1 MAEEAEKRRKSMR
14 VGVIGVGSMGRNH
27 ARIYSELP
35 GVALVGISDIDR
47 RRGGEVAAS
56 YGTKLYR
63 DYRELLKLGLDGV
76 SVVVPTHLHQEVAI
90 DAISAG
96 VNVLI
101 EKPIAD
107 NVINAQRIFY
117 EAEQRNLKLMVG
129 HIERFN
135 PAVGALYRII
145 ESGKYGK
152 LLGVSTLRLAPYPVR
167 VVDSGIIL
175 DIGCHDIDIISYL
188 SGSAIREVYAVASST
203 IHHLEDHALLSLNLE
218 NGTFGQ
224 IETSWLSN
232 IKVRKLFAS
241 MEGAH
246 AQLDFIDQTLVLY
259 DEESEQP
266 QEVERAEPLKEELK
280 CFVEC
285 LRNDVRPPVS
295 GDESIHALGVALGAI
310 ESYQRN
316 LPMRIHGDGAFDFLA
331 EVVRENNLEL

>member
-1 MAEEAEKRRKSMR
+1 MMR
-14 VGVIGVGSMGRNH
+14 LGVIWVGSMGRNH

-35 GVALVGISDIDR
+35 GVQLVGVCDIDKR
-47 RRGGEVAAS
+47 RAAEVAAT
-56 YGTKLYR
+56 YGTVPYT
-63 DYRELLKLGLDGV
+63 DYMELLRKGLDGV
-76 SVVVPTHLHQEVAI
+76 SVVVPTHLHKEVALN
-90 DAISAG
+90 AIEAR

-107 NVINAQRIFY
+107 TVANAQRIFY

-145 ESGKYGK
+145 ESGRYGK

-188 SGSAIREVYAVASST
+188 AGSVIREVYAIASST
-203 IHHLEDHALLSLNLE
+203 IHHLEDNALLSLNLE
-218 NGTFGQ
+218 SGIVGH
-224 IETSWLSN
+224 IEISWLSN

-241 MEGAH
+241 LEGAL
-246 AQLDFIDQTLVLY
+246 ALLDFIDQTLVLY

-266 QEVERAEPLKEELK
+266 QEIEHAEPLKEELK

-285 LRNDVRPPVS
+285 LKNGMRPPVS

-316 LPMRIHGDGAFDFLA
+316 LPMRILGDGAFDFLA
-331 EVVRENNLEL
+331 EVVRENHLEG

>member
-1 MAEEAEKRRKSMR
+1 MR
-14 VGVIGVGSMGRNH
+14 LGVIGVGSMGRNH

-35 GVALVGISDIDR
+35 GVDLVGVCDTDKR
-47 RRGGEVAAS
+47 RAIEIAGT
-56 YGTKLYR
+56 YGTRPYTN
-63 DYRELLKLGLDGV
+63 YRELLGRKLDGV
-76 SVVVPTHLHQEVAI
+76 SVVVPTYLHKEVAI
-90 DAISAG
+90 TAIEAG

-107 NVINAQRIFY
+107 NVPNAQRIFY
-117 EAEQRNLKLMVG
+117 EAEARNLKLMVG

-135 PAVGALYRII
+135 PAVATLYRII
-145 ESGKYGK
+145 ESSLYGK

-188 SGSAIREVYAVASST
+188 SGAAVREVYAVASSN

-218 NGTFGQ
+218 GGIVGH

-232 IKVRKLFAS
+232 IKMRKLFAS
-241 MEGAH
+241 LEGAH

-266 QEVERAEPLKEELK
+266 QEVKKAEPLKEELK

-285 LRNDVRPPVS
+285 LDKNLRPPVS
-295 GDESIHALGVALGAI
+295 GDESIHARGVALGAI
-310 ESYQRN
+310 ESYRRN

-331 EVVRENNLEL
+331 EAVRENDLEL

>member
-1 MAEEAEKRRKSMR
+1 MR
-14 VGVIGVGSMGRNH
+14 LGVIGVGSMGKNH
-27 ARIYSELP
+27 ARIFSELK
-35 GVALVGISDIDR
+35 GVELVGVCDADKR
-47 RRGGEVAAS
+47 RAREIAGM
-56 YGTKLYR
+56 YGTQPFT
-63 DYRELLKLGLDGV
+63 DYEEFLDQGLDGV
-76 SVVVPTHLHQEVAI
+76 SVAVPTHLHKEVAI
-90 DAISAG
+90 AAIEAG

-107 NVINAQRIFY
+107 TVVNAQRIFY
-117 EAEQRNLKLMVG
+117 EAEKRNLKLMVG

-135 PAVGALYRII
+135 PAVAALYRTI
-145 ESGKYGK
+145 ESGVYGK

-175 DIGCHDIDIISYL
+175 DIGCHDIDIIAYL
-188 SGSAIREVYAVASST
+188 SGAAVREVYAVASSN

-218 NGTFGQ
+218 GGIVGH

-241 MEGAH
+241 LEGAH

-259 DEESEQP
+259 DEESTYA
-266 QEVERAEPLKEELK
+266 QEVEVGEPLKEELK
-280 CFVEC
+280 CFVDC
-285 LRNDVRPPVS
+285 LERDLRPPIS

-331 EVVRENNLEL
+331 EVVRENDMGL

>member
-1 MAEEAEKRRKSMR
+1 MR
-14 VGVIGVGSMGRNH
+14 LGVIGVGSMGKNH
-27 ARIYSELP
+27 ARIFSELP
-35 GVALVGISDIDR
+35 GVNLVGVCDTDKR
-47 RRGGEVAAS
+47 RAREIAGM
-56 YGTKLYR
+56 YGTKPFT
-63 DYRELLKLGLDGV
+63 DYRELLDQGLDGV
-76 SVVVPTHLHQEVAI
+76 SVVVPTHLHKEVAI
-90 DAISAG
+90 AAIEAG

-107 NVINAQRIFY
+107 TVANAQRIFY

-135 PAVGALYRII
+135 PAVAALYRTI
-145 ESGKYGK
+145 ESGVYGK

-175 DIGCHDIDIISYL
+175 DIGCHDIDIIAYL
-188 SGSAIREVYAVASST
+188 SGEPVREVYAVASSNV
-203 IHHLEDHALLSLNLE
+203 HHLEDHALLSLNLE
-218 NGTFGQ
+218 SGIVGH

-241 MEGAH
+241 LEGAH

-259 DEESEQP
+259 DEESTYA
-266 QEVERAEPLKEELK
+266 QEVVVGEPLKEELK
-280 CFVEC
+280 CFVDC
-285 LRNDVRPPVS
+285 LERDLRPPVS
-295 GDESIHALGVALGAI
+295 GDESIHALGVALGAV

-331 EVVRENNLEL
+331 EVVRENDMGL

>member
-1 MAEEAEKRRKSMR
+1 MR
-14 VGVIGVGSMGRNH
+14 LGVIGVGSMGKNH
-27 ARIYSELP
+27 ARIFSELP
-35 GVALVGISDIDR
+35 GVDLVGVCDTDR
-47 RRGGEVAAS
+47 RRAKEIAGM
-56 YGTKLYR
+56 YGTQPFT
-63 DYRELLKLGLDGV
+63 DYREFLGLGLDGV
-76 SVVVPTHLHQEVAI
+76 SVVVPTHLHKEVAI
-90 DAISAG
+90 AAIEAG

-107 NVINAQRIFY
+107 TVINAQHIFY
-117 EAEQRNLKLMVG
+117 EAEQRSLKLMVG

-135 PAVGALYRII
+135 PAVAALYRII
-145 ESGKYGK
+145 ESGVYGK

-175 DIGCHDIDIISYL
+175 DIGCHDIDIIAYL
-188 SGSAIREVYAVASST
+188 SGAAVREVYAVASSN

-218 NGTFGQ
+218 GGIVGH

-241 MEGAH
+241 LEGAH

-259 DEESEQP
+259 DEESTYA
-266 QEVERAEPLKEELK
+266 QEVEVSEPLKEELK
-280 CFVEC
+280 CFVDC
-285 LRNDVRPPVS
+285 LVRDLRPPVS

-331 EVVRENNLEL
+331 EVVRENDLEL

>member
-1 MAEEAEKRRKSMR
+1 MR
-14 VGVIGVGSMGRNH
+14 LGVIGVGSMGKNH
-27 ARIYSELP
+27 ARIFSELP
-35 GVALVGISDIDR
+35 GVNLVGVCDADKR
-47 RRGGEVAAS
+47 RAMEIAGK
-56 YGTKLYR
+56 YGTQSFT
-63 DYRELLKLGLDGV
+63 DYKEFLDQGLDGV
-76 SVVVPTHLHQEVAI
+76 SVVVPTHLHKEVAI
-90 DAISAG
+90 AAIEAG

-107 NVINAQRIFY
+107 TVVNAQHIFY
-117 EAEQRNLKLMVG
+117 EAERRNLKLMVG

-135 PAVGALYRII
+135 PAVAALYRTI
-145 ESGKYGK
+145 ESGVYGK

-188 SGSAIREVYAVASST
+188 AGEPVREVYAIASSNV
-203 IHHLEDHALLSLNLE
+203 HHLEDHALLSLNLE
-218 NGTFGQ
+218 SGIVGH

-241 MEGAH
+241 LEGAH

-259 DEESEQP
+259 DEESTYA
-266 QEVERAEPLKEELK
+266 QEVEVGEPLKEELK
-280 CFVEC
+280 CFVDC
-285 LRNDVRPPVS
+285 LERDLRPPVS

-331 EVVRENNLEL
+331 EVVRENDMGL